1 MRIKDIDN
9 LENYLALYICIKG
22 VKNKDKEND
31 DDYNRAYLTSSE
43 ALKLMGL
50 DVKECKK
57 VKQKTK
63 Q

>member
-22 VKNKDKEND
+22 VKNKEND
-31 DDYNRAYLTSSE
+31 DDYNRVYLTSSE

>member
-1 MRIKDIDN
+1 MRVKDIEN
-9 LENYLALYICIKG
+9 LENYLALYLCIKG
-22 VKNKDKEND
+22 VKNKEKD